1 MQKIAPVSRKE
12 GSEMDGSLSPKI
24 LTTQKKRRGYMYQPG
39 SLVTTARVKCFGYL
53 LLSKEVFQNIV
64 A

>member
-1 MQKIAPVSRKE
+1 
-12 GSEMDGSLSPKI
+12 MDGSLSPKI